1 MKIAIVNDMFM
12 AAEALR
18 RAVVTNTSHHVVWI
32 AENGRD
38 AVERCAADLPDL
50 ILMDLVM
57 PEMDGVEATRRIMA
71 NTPCAILIV
80 TASVDGN
87 AAQAFE
93 AMGYGALDAVN
104 TPLLEMQGNAAGRA
118 EFLAKLKTIE
128 MLIRPRQAWSD
139 QPKISRAH
147 VLSAAGYQLVAIG
160 ASSGGPSAL
169 MTILATLPA
178 GFPLPIVVIQH
189 VDTQFAPE
197 LVAWLNLHTAL
208 DVRIAKPNARLEP
221 GVVYVAA
228 RDEHLVLNAW
238 GVLSYDAQPHD
249 SPYRPSVDVFFDSV
263 QQHGRGR
270 CIAILLTGMGRDGA
284 EGLLHLRRDGHV
296 TIAQDQAT
304 SAVYGMPR
312 AAADLDAAAHVVPLL
327 DIAPLLMRCVEATA
341 VMEKT
346 Q

>member
-12 AAEALR
+12 ASEALR
-18 RAVVTNTSHHVVWI
+18 RAVVTNTNHHVSWI
-32 AENGRD
+32 ADNGRD
-38 AVERCAADLPDL
+38 AVARCAADPPDL

-57 PEMDGVEATRRIMA
+57 PEMDGVEATRRIMTE
-71 NTPCAILIV
+71 TPCAILIV
-80 TASVDGN
+80 TVSVDKN
-87 AAQAFE
+87 AAQVFA
-93 AMGYGALDAVN
+93 AMGFGALDAVN
-104 TPLLEMQGNAAGRA
+104 TPLLGTQGNEAGRA

-128 MLIRPRQAWSD
+128 MLIRPRHALPGP
-139 QPKISRAH
+139 PKVVRANA
-147 VLSAAGYQLVAIG
+147 LSPTGYQLVAIG

-178 GFPLPIVVIQH
+178 DFPLPIVVIQH
-189 VDTQFAPE
+189 VDTQFSGE
-197 LVAWLNLHTAL
+197 LAAWLNIHTTL
-208 DVRIAKPNARLEP
+208 KVRIAKPNARLEP

-238 GVLSYDAQPHD
+238 GALSYDAQPHD
-249 SPYRPSVDVFFDSV
+249 SPYRPSVDVFFNSV

-284 EGLLHLRRDGHV
+284 EGLLRLRQDGHV

-304 SAVYGMPR
+304 CAVYGMPR
-312 AAADLDAAAHVVPLL
+312 AAAELDAAVHVVPLL
-327 DIAPLLMRCVEATA
+327 DIAPLLMRSLDATA
-341 VMEKT
+341 LMEKP

>member
-18 RAVVTNTSHHVVWI
+18 RAVMTNTHHRVTWI
-32 AENGRD
+32 ADNGRE
-38 AVERCAADLPDL
+38 AVARCAADLPDL

-57 PEMDGVEATRRIMA
+57 PEMDGVEATRLIMA

-80 TASVDGN
+80 TVSVDEN
-87 AAQAFE
+87 AALVFA

-104 TPLLEMQGNAAGRA
+104 TPLLGTRGNEAGRA

-128 MLIRPRQAWSD
+128 TLIRPRDAGPQLPQIA
-139 QPKISRAH
+139 RAKS
-147 VLSAAGYQLVAIG
+147 LPANSYQLVAIG

-169 MTILATLPA
+169 MTILGSLPRD
-178 GFPLPIVVIQH
+178 FPLPIVVIQH
-189 VDTQFAPE
+189 VDTKFSGE
-197 LVAWLNLHTAL
+197 LAAWLSNHTSL
-208 DVRIAKPNARLEP
+208 QVRPAKPNARLGP
-221 GVVYVAA
+221 GVVYLAA

-238 GVLSYDAQPHD
+238 GALTYDMQPHD
-249 SPYRPSVDVFFDSV
+249 SPYRPSVDVFFNSV

-284 EGLLHLRRDGHV
+284 QGLLRLRQDGHV

-304 SAVYGMPR
+304 CAVYGMPR
-312 AAADLDAAAHVVPLL
+312 AAVELNAAAHVIPLL
-327 DIAPLLMRCVEATA
+327 DIAPLVMRSIEAA
-341 VMEKT
+341 ASMEKP

>member
-12 AAEALR
+12 AAETLR
-18 RAVVTNTSHHVVWI
+18 RAVVTNTNHHVLWI
-32 AENGRD
+32 AENGQD
-38 AVERCAADLPDL
+38 AVARCAIDLPDL

-57 PEMDGVEATRRIMA
+57 PIMDGVEATRRIMA
-71 NTPCAILIV
+71 DTPCAILIV

-87 AAQAFE
+87 ADQVFA

-104 TPLLEMQGNAAGRA
+104 TPLLGEQGSAAGRA
-118 EFLAKLKTIE
+118 EFLGKIKTIE
-128 MLIRPRQAWSD
+128 ILIRPGPAWSE
-139 QPKISRAH
+139 QPAISRANM
-147 VLSAAGYQLVAIG
+147 LSAAGYQLVAIG

-169 MTILATLPA
+169 MTILATLPEN
-178 GFPLPIVVIQH
+178 FPLPIVVIQH

-197 LVAWLNLHTAL
+197 LVAWLDLNTPLK
-208 DVRIAKPNARLEP
+208 VRIAKPNARLES

-238 GVLSYDAQPHD
+238 GALSYDAQPHD
-249 SPYRPSVDVFFDSV
+249 TSYRPSVDVFFNSV
-263 QQHGRGR
+263 QKHCRGR

-284 EGLLHLRRDGHV
+284 EGLLRLRHNGHV

-312 AAADLDAAAHVVPLL
+312 AAKERDAAAHVVPLL
-327 DIAPLLMRCVEATA
+327 DISPLVMRSVEVTA
-341 VMEKT
+341 LMEKT

>member
-18 RAVVTNTSHHVVWI
+18 RAVVTDTQHRVTWI
-32 AENGRD
+32 VDNGRE
-38 AVERCAADLPDL
+38 AVARCAADLPDL

-57 PEMDGVEATRRIMA
+57 PEMDGVEATRLIMA

-80 TASVDGN
+80 TVSVDEN
-87 AAQAFE
+87 AALVFA

-104 TPLLEMQGNAAGRA
+104 TPLLGTRGNEAGRA

-128 MLIRPRQAWSD
+128 TLIRPRGTGPQLP
-139 QPKISRAH
+139 QITRAAS
-147 VLSAAGYQLVAIG
+147 SANGYQLVAIG

-169 MTILATLPA
+169 MTILANLP
-178 GFPLPIVVIQH
+178 GDFPLPIVVIQH
-189 VDTQFAPE
+189 VDTKFSGE
-197 LVAWLNLHTAL
+197 LATWLSHHTAL
-208 DVRIAKPNARLEP
+208 QVRPAKPNARLSP
-221 GVVYVAA
+221 GVVYLAA

-238 GVLSYDAQPHD
+238 GALTYDAQPHD
-249 SPYRPSVDVFFDSV
+249 SPYRPSVDVFFNSV
-263 QQHGRGR
+263 QQYGRGR

-284 EGLLHLRRDGHV
+284 QGLLRLRQAGHV

-304 SAVYGMPR
+304 CAVYGMPR
-312 AAADLDAAAHVVPLL
+312 AAVELNAAAHVIPLL
-327 DIAPLLMRCVEATA
+327 DIAPLVMRSLETA
-341 VMEKT
+341 ASMEKT